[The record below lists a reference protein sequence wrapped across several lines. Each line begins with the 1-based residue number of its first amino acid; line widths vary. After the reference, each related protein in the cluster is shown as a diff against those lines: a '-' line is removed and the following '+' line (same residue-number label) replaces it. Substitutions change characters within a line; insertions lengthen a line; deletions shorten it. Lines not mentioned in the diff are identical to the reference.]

1 MPPNLE
7 LHFYFQKS
15 SSIPLQFRY
24 RLKRAASA
32 LPTIYFKCHPARE
45 LKMIH
50 PIKSPEELRIRAN
63 IDAMLQNPVSVLEAE
78 RKLMTSKWFEY
89 RFLSSKECNRQFL
102 YDYQTIF
109 RRKFA
114 ETIDAASAGN
124 VSGVRTLTMKNDARE
139 RSQLVAARQRA
150 DALGAPYD
158 VHIEAAFDFA
168 LKRSNERKALPRPNQ
183 LLGNDRTSDYVV
195 KYIHTRW
202 DEMLSNRLFKV
213 EHPAYLISSY
223 RNLPAQNDFQ
233 KFIIEHVKQTSMSLD
248 RAIRK
253 YTYDLGQIPLEVFK
267 ASFPAEMFDR
277 AMHSVK
283 SDLLTFPAEN
293 TAASPIRK
301 VDLLPTCFGLRYTY
315 DPSSSECSFCP
326 LASNCNNV
334 GQLISGVASK
344 EAGVDDP
351 AADYNRRLARERQQR
366 HRAKKREAKLL
377 AAGGLSTYKQGNTS
391 TAA

>member
-1 MPPNLE
+1 MN
-7 LHFYFQKS
+7 K
-15 SSIPLQFRY
+15 
-24 RLKRAASA
+24 
-32 LPTIYFKCHPARE
+32 
-45 LKMIH
+45 
-50 PIKSPEELRIRAN
+50 PIKSPEHLRMEAN
-63 IDAMLQNPVSVLEAE
+63 IEAMIQNPVSVLEAE
-78 RKLMTSKWFEY
+78 RELMTRKWFEY
-89 RFLSSKECNRQFL
+89 RFLSLKECNRQFL

-124 VSGVRTLTMKNDARE
+124 VSGARTLTMKNDARE

-150 DALGAPYD
+150 DALGAPYS
-158 VHIEAAFDFA
+158 VYIEAAFDFA

-183 LLGNDRTSDYVV
+183 LLGNDKTSNYVV

-223 RNLPAQNDFQ
+223 RNLPAQDDFR
-233 KFIIEHVKQTSMSLD
+233 KFIIEHVKQTSMPLD

-253 YTYDLGQIPLEVFK
+253 YTYDLGQIPLEVFE

-277 AMHSVK
+277 AMQSVK
-283 SDLLTFPAEN
+283 SDLLTFPVEN
-293 TAASPIRK
+293 APASPLET
-301 VDLLPTCFGLRYTY
+301 VHLWPSCFGLRYSY
-315 DPSSSECSFCP
+315 DPSSSECSTCP
-326 LASNCNNV
+326 QASNCNKI
-334 GQLISGVASK
+334 GQFTFGAACK
-344 EAGVDDP
+344 QAGVDDP
-351 AADYNRRLARERQQR
+351 AADYNRRLDRERQQR

-377 AAGGLSTYKQGNTS
+377 AAGGFSTYKQGNTS